1 MVTQTQE
8 PERCISC
15 GVPTAV
21 TAHPITIGDR
31 TIVLRRRVCA
41 ACDAA
46 AVMSESSST
55 PPAKTKWQ
63 RLCPPLYQRDL
74 PLELQTRPWVS
85 DALSWQF
92 GSQGLL
98 VVGSTGTG
106 KTWVMWH
113 LLRRLL
119 DEKRSVAILDAVT
132 YRSRLA
138 NAARDRETEAYA
150 RRLTHAELLYWDD
163 FGQTNL
169 SEAASEMLLHL
180 IEQRTARE
188 RPLLLTSQYSGG
200 ALESQFQRP
209 EMGAAVRRRLNE
221 FCRVISAEQ

>member
-1 MVTQTQE
+1 MVTQGQE
-8 PERCISC
+8 SERCSSC
-15 GVPTAV
+15 GVPVAV

-31 TIVLRRRVCA
+31 TIVFRRRVCA

-46 AVMSESSST
+46 AVMTESSST

-74 PLELQTRPWVS
+74 PLQLRTRRWVS

-98 VVGSTGTG
+98 VVGNTGTG

-119 DEKRSVAILDAVT
+119 DEERSVVVLDAVT
-132 YRSRLA
+132 YRSGMA
-138 NAARDRETEAYA
+138 NAACEGETEEYV

-163 FGQTNL
+163 FGQTHL
-169 SEAASEMLLHL
+169 SDAASEMLLHVV
-180 IEQRTARE
+180 EQRTSRE
-188 RPLLLTSQYSGG
+188 RPMLLTSQYSGG

-209 EMGAAVRRRLNE
+209 EMGGAVRRRINE
-221 FCRVISAEQ
+221 FCRVIVAD